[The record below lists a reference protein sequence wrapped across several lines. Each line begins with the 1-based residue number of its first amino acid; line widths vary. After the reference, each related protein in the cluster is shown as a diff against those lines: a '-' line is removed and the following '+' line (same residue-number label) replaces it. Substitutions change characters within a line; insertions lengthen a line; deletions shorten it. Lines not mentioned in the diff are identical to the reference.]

1 MLQHII
7 FDVTV
12 HVFRCCTT
20 YFCDV
25 TVFIFRCC
33 IIYFFHM
40 FAMLH
45 LKCFGALRTG
55 GVVGNGDRCAVGNG
69 VRGATWDLRLD
80 ATRGPNVQ
88 ALGMPRG

>member
-1 MLQHII
+1 
-7 FDVTV
+7 
-12 HVFRCCTT
+12 
-20 YFCDV
+20 
-25 TVFIFRCC
+25 
-33 IIYFFHM
+33 M